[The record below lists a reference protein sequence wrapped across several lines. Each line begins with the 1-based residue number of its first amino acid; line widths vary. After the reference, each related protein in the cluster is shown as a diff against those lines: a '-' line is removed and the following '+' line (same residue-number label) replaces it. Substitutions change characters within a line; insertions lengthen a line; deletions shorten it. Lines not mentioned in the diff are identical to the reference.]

1 MNPLISVIVPVYNRE
16 KQIWFCLQS
25 IQLQKFKNF
34 EVIIIDD
41 GSTDSTAS
49 ICQDFCKKDKRFN
62 YIYQS
67 NSGVSV
73 ARNRGILVAKGE
85 WITFVDSD
93 DALLNT
99 HLSVLCDYNVTND
112 CLVMVSQ
119 DGGKWNDIEFVP
131 RNPQNDESIKDISGN
146 KEIVDYLFGD
156 FQPYKN
162 QIYAVWNK
170 FFRRNIIE
178 KGIKFNEDLSLGEDQ
193 VFFMDYLEH
202 VYSLKYVN
210 RKSYLHLNWENVEH
224 LGGKLRTPENYWK
237 NEYAN
242 YLALNKIAQRTPS
255 LLAKKYAIN
264 YLYDR
269 PFRHILYQ
277 YSKKSNRN
285 NYTHKEIIS
294 FFQQNIRPVF
304 VKESPNLEFLNNKK
318 LRILAKMVINE
329 SISFVYWYF
338 VGYHKIQPLVI
349 YFKKL
354 KKCPKLLSHIREI
367 YTYYPGLKEQG

>member
-1 MNPLISVIVPVYNRE
+1 MNPLISIIVPVYNRE
-16 KQIWFCLQS
+16 KQIWYCLRS
-25 IQLQKFKNF
+25 IQLQRLEDF
-34 EVIIIDD
+34 EAIIIDD

-62 YIYQS
+62 YVYQS
-67 NSGVSV
+67 NSGVSA

-99 HLSVLCDYNVTND
+99 HLSVLCDYNITKD
-112 CLVMVSQ
+112 CLVIVSQ
-119 DGGKWNDIEFVP
+119 DRGKWDGNEFIP
-131 RNPQNDESIKDISGN
+131 WNPQNNESIISISGL
-146 KEIVDYLFGD
+146 KESVDYLFGD
-156 FQPYKN
+156 FQPYQN

-178 KGIKFNEDLSLGEDQ
+178 NGIKFNENLSLGEDQ
-193 VFFMDYLEH
+193 VFVMDYLEH
-202 VYSLKYVN
+202 IHSLKYVD
-210 RKSYLHLNWENVEH
+210 RKSYLHLNWVNVEH

-242 YLALNKIAQRTPS
+242 YLALNKIARKIPS

-269 PFRHILYQ
+269 PFRHIVYQ
-277 YSKKSNRN
+277 YTKKDNRKKN
-285 NYTHKEIIS
+285 SRKEIIA

-304 VKESPNLEFLNNKK
+304 VKESPNLVYLNNKK
-318 LRILAKMVINE
+318 LKILARMVINE
-329 SISFVYWYF
+329 SISFVYWFF
-338 VGYHKIQPLVI
+338 VGYHTIQPVLLYLKKI
-349 YFKKL
+349 RIFAKKL
-354 KKCPKLLSHIREI
+354 RNI
-367 YTYYPGLKEQG
+367 